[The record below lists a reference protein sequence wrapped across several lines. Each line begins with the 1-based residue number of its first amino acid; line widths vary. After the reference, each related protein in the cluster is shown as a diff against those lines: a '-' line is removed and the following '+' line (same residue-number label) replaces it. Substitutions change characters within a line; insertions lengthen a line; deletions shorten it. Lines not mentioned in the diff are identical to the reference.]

1 MASEIKV
8 NTIKDLGGNTV
19 VSSNGSGTVNYNTHI
34 LPSSNNAL
42 DLGSASAS
50 WRNVYTGD
58 LHLSNKNHDKG
69 NDIDNTKG
77 NWTIQEGENNLY
89 LINNKNKKKYKFNLE
104 EVE

>member
-19 VSSNGSGTVNYNTHI
+19 ITSNGSGTVSYNTHI

-69 NDIDNTKG
+69 
-77 NWTIQEGENNLY
+77 ENNLY